1 MSAQDYN
8 DLFSEPFH
16 KHLTLLIGTNPQTT
30 YTNEDIL
37 QESLSIED
45 SLCSEDNLRFGRC
58 ECRCLK
64 VSVANKGVSL
74 KDKFVQVMMTGD
86 IPDRLVD
93 SNSNHIVNH
102 EDDYIAVSTD
112 SNTVFPMSG
121 YIVVEETVSNDRSWR
136 QLTCYDLMYEIL
148 NMDVASWYNSLTF
161 PMTINNFRNSF
172 FTRYGIPQETTTL
185 INDSLIIQGGFT
197 SDGVISGKTIIEAIC
212 ELNGVF
218 GHVSN
223 TATFEY
229 IDLTSAEN
237 VELSHYVDG
246 TGTYEDYETD
256 EITGIIV
263 RDNEND
269 VGTAVGSMT
278 NPYVIENNPL
288 TYGLEGSTNLR
299 NALTALLNKISQITF
314 RPFEVQTY
322 GNPMLKLGTAIYINT
337 RDQTIESYVINKT
350 MTGIQAL
357 RDSLSAKSDKT
368 QPSTVNSVQS
378 QINRTSGKVHDIVI
392 SVDELSSEI
401 TSVSKLTNRGM
412 KVYECTSY
420 SSYYPTQDPDDMRYR
435 LNVPIATDE
444 FEPLGAS
451 QECYI
456 GIMLPSDMPDDGYKD
471 LKITIGTTE
480 IIAPIEYNSSAL
492 VDQISGYEGYILYLK
507 LSTDASTNYTADVLT
522 DTTARSLIQ
531 QTDSSI
537 TAMVEE
543 VNSVNIPVLEMDS
556 YTDDAQNTTTTINV
570 SVDSLET
577 MLKLIVQPSRFG
589 IKLNAMTATQKTYKK
604 YVNVNHTSG
613 SGSIQ
618 IQGWIRKD
626 DNSIATN
633 EFADGEILYLEYDER
648 TVSGTDV
655 DDFWIVTDSY
665 SRAQLEITNNQIVM
679 KVDSNGNIGKAAIG
693 VDPDTT
699 LTAFEIDV
707 DSIKFKANST
717 MDLSAAQL
725 SITSTNFTVDTSGN
739 VVAKNFTVTPS
750 SAQHGSFKIKDSLD
764 NVLGSWGGNYQ
775 YSGVTFHQ
783 LTPTRKEASYF
794 ISNAEFIAQNI
805 FSDGSGDVTGGFTE
819 YMKWGTFGLYFKLMV
834 DPFAQNEEDRTASL
848 NILGDVGSVDIYN
861 YGKDRWGTGVTSLRG
876 TIQDMFK
883 TQTLSKV
890 VSISNGAS
898 TAIYFSASEWQ
909 MDYFSCVG
917 LVAYNADFACV
928 CQVRIDYD
936 SSHQIMIQLYNVSA
950 GAISNKTMTFTFL
963 YVPTDALN
971 TYVQHT

>member
-8 DLFSEPFH
+8 NLFSEPFH
-16 KHLTLLIGTNPQTT
+16 KNLTIYANTNPPKI
-30 YTNEDIL
+30 YMNEDIL

-45 SLCSEDNLRFGRC
+45 SLCSEENLRFGRC

-64 VSVANKGVSL
+64 VSVVNTGWSL
-74 KDKFVQVMMTGD
+74 KNETIQLRMYGD

-93 SNSNHIVNH
+93 SDGNHIINH
-102 EDDYIAVSTD
+102 DNDNIAVSTD
-112 SNTVFPMSG
+112 GSTLFPLSV
-121 YIVVEETVSNDRSWR
+121 YVVVEETVSNDRSWR
-136 QLTCYDLMYEIL
+136 QLTCYDLMYYIL
-148 NMDVASWYNSLTF
+148 NMDVADWYNNLTF

-185 INDSLIIQGGFT
+185 VNDNLIIQGGFT
-197 SDGVISGKTIIEAIC
+197 SDGVISGKTIVEAIC

-223 TATFEY
+223 VGTFEY
-229 IDLTSAEN
+229 IDLTNSDW
-237 VELSHYVDG
+237 VELNHYVDG

-256 EITGIIV
+256 AITGIIV

-314 RPFEVQTY
+314 RPFEIETY

-378 QINRTSGKVHDIVI
+378 QINRTAGKVHDIVI
-392 SVDELSSEI
+392 NVDELSSEI

-412 KVYECTSY
+412 KVYECTGY

-456 GIMLPSDMPDDGYKD
+456 GVMLPSDMPDEGYKD

-543 VNSVNIPVLEMDS
+543 VNSVNVPVFEMDS
-556 YTDDAQNTTTTINV
+556 YTDDAQTTTTTINV
-570 SVDSLET
+570 RVESLET
-577 MLKLIVQPSRFG
+577 MLKLLEQPSKFG
-589 IKLNAMTATQKTYKK
+589 IKLNSMTATQKTYKK
-604 YVNVNHTSG
+604 YAVVYYISGTS
-613 SGSIQ
+613 SIQ
-618 IQGWIRKD
+618 IQGWVRKS

-665 SRAQLEITNNQIVM
+665 SRAQIELTNNQIVL
-679 KVDSNGNIGKAAIG
+679 KVDSNLGLCEVALGVNASQGSHIQLRADDLSLTANNVIDFLSGGNINMTGKNI
-693 VDPDTT
+693 
-699 LTAFEIDV
+699 
-707 DSIKFKANST
+707 SIS
-717 MDLSAAQL
+717 
-725 SITSTNFTVDTSGN
+725 STNFSVTSAGVITAKSGLIGNWSISTSGLSYSKTESGITDY
-739 VVAKNFTVTPS
+739 AKIYPS
-750 SAQHGSFKIKDSLD
+750 EIELRKTNTNDSSGGSTDLFPGSYSVRKTDSQHTSYLD
-764 NVLGSWGGNYQ
+764 YGT
-775 YSGVTFHQ
+775 SGHN
-783 LTPTRKEASYF
+783 LHY
-794 ISNAEFIAQNI
+794 
-805 FSDGSGDVTGGFTE
+805 
-819 YMKWGTFGLYFKLMV
+819 
-834 DPFAQNEEDRTASL
+834 
-848 NILGDVGSVDIYN
+848 
-861 YGKDRWGTGVTSLRG
+861 
-876 TIQDMFK
+876 
-883 TQTLSKV
+883 
-890 VSISNGAS
+890 SISNGRYNVYAGRF
-898 TAIYFSASEWQ
+898 TFGGTNR
-909 MDYFSCVG
+909 VG
-917 LVAYNADFACV
+917 LIVNDTTNSKYVAMLEDGSIHCNGKLYTGDG
-928 CQVRIDYD
+928 QV
-936 SSHQIMIQLYNVSA
+936 HQE
-950 GAISNKTMTFTFL
+950 
-963 YVPTDALN
+963 
-971 TYVQHT
+971 